1 MSAEHRATAIDRIE
15 ALGRLLES
23 QANAADL
30 APLVEECGHLVSAVR
45 AFHMEAIRF
54 RMYGL
59 NRRMNSG
66 GHTLPREAVALLDEA
81 RAALEAAGFAT
92 K

>member
-1 MSAEHRATAIDRIE
+1 MERIE
-15 ALGRLLES
+15 ALRRLLDA
-23 QANAADL
+23 QPNAADL
-30 APLVEECGHLVSAVR
+30 APLSEECAHLVSAVR

-59 NRRMNSG
+59 NRQMKGSG
-66 GHTLPREAVALLDEA
+66 YTLPREAAALLDEA
-81 RAALEAAGFAT
+81 RTALEAAGFQT

>member
-1 MSAEHRATAIDRIE
+1 MASARPADVRTPE
-15 ALGRLLES
+15 AGDAR
-23 QANAADL
+23 Q
-30 APLVEECGHLVSAVR
+30 
-45 AFHMEAIRF
+45 
-54 RMYGL
+54 
-59 NRRMNSG
+59 MNSG